1 MKFFET
7 SKYHSFKKSTY
18 ITLRWIGIIGQL
30 IAVNFVYL
38 FLNSSFEFITSNL
51 VIFLGILSNL
61 YLIFI
66 YKKTQLSDR
75 SAFIF
80 LLIDILQLGVLLY
93 LSGGIT
99 NPFVIFILIPSVF
112 SSSNLSLRTNTLL
125 VILTIIII
133 VFLTFNYQDLPINL
147 NSDFHNNH
155 YFYYSIPVSLIIALV
170 FLNYFAMTFGTQ
182 SRLRK
187 EALGKME
194 EVMAKEHELLS
205 LGGQAAAAAHSL
217 GTPLSTITI
226 ISHDLMKQF
235 KGQKDI
241 EKDIELLIP
250 IRDNITVFSIG
261 DEHKIIEKDNFT
273 EIIWKNNSFLDL
285 FKQSSLQDYSKGV
298 IDSSNN
304 LFIRFLS
311 WIRVNFF
318 YPDARLSNLN
328 KIESFL
334 IDYIERKDI
343 NLMIT
348 TSPPHSIQ
356 LLGKRIKNVINL
368 KGKIIQIKNIQKN
381 QYVGYNRT
389 YKTKTKI
396 KVAIIG
402 LGYEDGIP
410 RSLSNKGYVYFK
422 KNRFKIIG
430 RISMDTFT
438 VDISKSSHDL
448 NIGMYLD
455 IINDQHKI
463 DKFAKLCKTIPNEI
477 MTSIGKR
484 VYRKYE

>member
-7 SKYHSFKKSTY
+7 SKYHFFKKSTY

-38 FLNSSFEFITSNL
+38 FLNSSFDFFTSNL
-51 VIFLGILSNL
+51 IIFLGIISNL

-80 LLIDILQLGVLLY
+80 LVIDILQLGVLLY

-112 SSSNLSLRTNTLL
+112 SSSNLSLRTNALL
-125 VILTIIII
+125 VILTIFII

-155 YFYYSIPVSLIIALV
+155 YFYYSIPISLIIALV

-226 ISHDLMKQF
+226 VAHDLMKQF

-241 EKDIELLIP
+241 EKDIELLNSQVERCNEILKRLTLNP
-250 IRDNITVFSIG
+250 VEE
-261 DEHKIIEKDNFT
+261 DEF
-273 EIIWKNNSFLDL
+273 
-285 FKQSSLQDYSKGV
+285 
-298 IDSSNN
+298 ID
-304 LFIRFLS
+304 
-311 WIRVNFF
+311 
-318 YPDARLSNLN
+318 
-328 KIESFL
+328 
-334 IDYIERKDI
+334 KDI
-343 NLMIT
+343 NIRDYLHEIISSFKEISKKEFVFNFDQDSNPKKIT
-348 TSPPHSIQ
+348 KSIE
-356 LLGKRIKNVINL
+356 LVYGLRNFIGNANKFSKNTIFINL
-368 KGKIIQIKNIQKN
+368 KSDSEITEITVEDDGDGYPRDIISKIGEPYLKSNYSKD
-381 QYVGYNRT
+381 
-389 YKTKTKI
+389 KSKE
-396 KVAIIG
+396 G
-402 LGYEDGIP
+402 LGLG
-410 RSLSNKGYVYFK
+410 LF
-422 KNRFKIIG
+422 
-430 RISMDTFT
+430 
-438 VDISKSSHDL
+438 
-448 NIGMYLD
+448 
-455 IINDQHKI
+455 
-463 DKFAKLCKTIPNEI
+463 
-477 MTSIGKR
+477 IGKTLLEKNFALVNCR
-484 VYRKYE
+484 NSKTRNGAEVVIRWKNKELFNI

>member
-38 FLNSSFEFITSNL
+38 FLNSSFDFITSNL

-125 VILTIIII
+125 VALTIIII
-133 VFLTFNYQDLPINL
+133 VFLTFNYEDLPINL

-155 YFYYSIPVSLIIALV
+155 YFYYSIPTALIIALV

-226 ISHDLMKQF
+226 IAHDLMKQF
-235 KGQKDI
+235 KGQKDL
-241 EKDIELLIP
+241 EKDIELLNSQVDRCNEILKRLTLNP
-250 IRDNITVFSIG
+250 VEE
-261 DEHKIIEKDNFT
+261 DEF
-273 EIIWKNNSFLDL
+273 
-285 FKQSSLQDYSKGV
+285 
-298 IDSSNN
+298 ID
-304 LFIRFLS
+304 
-311 WIRVNFF
+311 
-318 YPDARLSNLN
+318 
-328 KIESFL
+328 
-334 IDYIERKDI
+334 KDI
-343 NLMIT
+343 NVRDYLYEIISSFKEISKKEFVFNFDQDSNPKKIT
-348 TSPPHSIQ
+348 KSIE
-356 LLGKRIKNVINL
+356 LIYGLRNFIGNANKFAKNTIFINL
-368 KGKIIQIKNIQKN
+368 KSDSEITEITVEDDGDGYPKDIMSKIGEPYLKSNYSKDKSKQ
-381 QYVGYNRT
+381 
-389 YKTKTKI
+389 
-396 KVAIIG
+396 G
-402 LGYEDGIP
+402 LGLG
-410 RSLSNKGYVYFK
+410 LF
-422 KNRFKIIG
+422 
-430 RISMDTFT
+430 
-438 VDISKSSHDL
+438 
-448 NIGMYLD
+448 
-455 IINDQHKI
+455 
-463 DKFAKLCKTIPNEI
+463 
-477 MTSIGKR
+477 IGKTLLEKNFASVNFR
-484 VYRKYE
+484 NSKTRNGAEVIIKWKNKELFNI

>member
-7 SKYHSFKKSTY
+7 SKHHSFKKSTY

-38 FLNSSFEFITSNL
+38 FLNPGFDHITSNL
-51 VIFLGILSNL
+51 VILLGILSNL

-125 VILTIIII
+125 VILTIFIII
-133 VFLTFNYQDLPINL
+133 FLTFNYQDLPINL

-155 YFYYSIPVSLIIALV
+155 YFYYSIPTSLIIALV

-226 ISHDLMKQF
+226 IAHDLMKQF
-235 KGQKDI
+235 KGQKDL
-241 EKDIELLIP
+241 EKDIELLNSQVERCNEILKRLTLNP
-250 IRDNITVFSIG
+250 VEE
-261 DEHKIIEKDNFT
+261 DEF
-273 EIIWKNNSFLDL
+273 
-285 FKQSSLQDYSKGV
+285 
-298 IDSSNN
+298 ID
-304 LFIRFLS
+304 
-311 WIRVNFF
+311 
-318 YPDARLSNLN
+318 
-328 KIESFL
+328 
-334 IDYIERKDI
+334 KDI
-343 NLMIT
+343 NIRDYLHEI
-348 TSPPHSIQ
+348 
-356 LLGKRIKNVINL
+356 INSFREIS
-368 KGKIIQIKNIQKN
+368 KKEFVFNFDQ
-381 QYVGYNRT
+381 
-389 YKTKTKI
+389 
-396 KVAIIG
+396 
-402 LGYEDGIP
+402 D
-410 RSLSNKGYVYFK
+410 SNPK
-422 KNRFKIIG
+422 K
-430 RISMDTFT
+430 
-438 VDISKSSHDL
+438 ISKS
-448 NIGMYLD
+448 I
-455 IINDQHKI
+455 
-463 DKFAKLCKTIPNEI
+463 EI
-477 MTSIGKR
+477 
-484 VYRKYE
+484 VYGLRTRWRGLRCARRRGGESGRRRDRRGGCCRQLER